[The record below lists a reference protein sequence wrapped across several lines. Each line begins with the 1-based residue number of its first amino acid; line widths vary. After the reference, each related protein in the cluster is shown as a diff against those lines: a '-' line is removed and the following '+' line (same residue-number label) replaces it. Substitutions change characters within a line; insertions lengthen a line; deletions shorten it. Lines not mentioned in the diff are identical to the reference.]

1 MARRVVVTGLGLI
14 TSLGHDAGVFW
25 KRLLAGESGISR
37 IERFPVDDFSVQ
49 IAGEVKD
56 FNPDDYIDKRVAR
69 HMDRFAQMGVAAAV
83 GAVKDSGLNLAGLE
97 DPYRVGAIVGSGIG
111 GLAEFEEQHT
121 RLLEKGPM
129 RVSPFMVP
137 KLMINAAAGQ
147 ISILYGIKGPN
158 SGVANACASANNAI
172 GQAFWTIQIDEAD
185 VMITGGAE
193 AALTPLGLAGFCTA
207 RALSSTRNND
217 PARAS
222 RPFDRDRDGFVL
234 SEGAGIVVLEEYEHA
249 RRRGARLYAEVVG
262 FGMSGDGCHIV
273 QPDPEGRGAAAAM
286 RKMLK
291 DAEASPDSVDYIN
304 AHGTATPLGD
314 IAETKAIKSVFGDHA
329 RKLAVS
335 STKSS
340 IGHLLGASGGVE
352 FIASALAIQHQIA
365 PPTINLDTPDPACD
379 LNYVPLVPRPM
390 TIRRAA
396 SNSFGF
402 GGHNASLLLQQI

>member
-14 TSLGHDAGVFW
+14 TSLGQTVEEFW
-25 KRLLAGESGISR
+25 RRLLAGESGVSR
-37 IERFPVDDFSVQ
+37 VERFDVSTFSVQ

-56 FNPDDYIDKRVAR
+56 FDPETWLGKREAR
-69 HMDRFAQMGVAAAV
+69 HLDRFAQMAVAAAIE
-83 GAVKDSGLNLAGLE
+83 AVQDAGLDLAKVE
-97 DPYRVGAIVGSGIG
+97 DPFRVGAIVGSGIG

-121 RLLEKGPM
+121 RLMEKGPM

-147 ISILYGIKGPN
+147 ISILFGIKGPN

-172 GQAFWTIQIDEAD
+172 GQAFWTIQTDEAD
-185 VMITGGAE
+185 VMITGGSE
-193 AALTPLGLAGFCTA
+193 AALTPLGLAGFCVA
-207 RALSSTRNND
+207 RALSTRNDD

-222 RPFDRDRDGFVL
+222 RPFDRGRDGFVL

-249 RRRGARLYAEVVG
+249 RRRGARVYAEVIG

-286 RKMLK
+286 RSMLK
-291 DAEASPDSVDYIN
+291 DADAAPESIDYIN

-314 IAETKAIKSVFGDHA
+314 IAETKAIKAVFGDHA
-329 RKLAVS
+329 RRLAIS

-340 IGHLLGASGGVE
+340 LGHLLGASGGVE
-352 FIASALAIQHQIA
+352 FVATALAIRDQVA
-365 PPTINLDTPDPACD
+365 PPTINLEDPDPACD
-379 LNYVPLVPRPM
+379 LDYVPLQPRPM
-390 TIRRAA
+390 AIRRAA

-402 GGHNASLLLQQI
+402 GGHNASLLLQKV